1 MQENRPIVDYIREK
15 LANDSLEVTAF
26 HAVAFKLQQ
35 VLAAP
40 DFNIEAVIQLIMT
53 DSKLTSQVLRISNS
67 AFYSGLPKVA
77 SIREAT
83 IRIGASEMANIAMTA
98 SQQELYRSADS
109 RINRT
114 MKTLWEHALC
124 TAIGSRW
131 LAGKTNFASIAQEA
145 FLAGLLHD
153 IGKLY
158 ILKILE
164 EMSRSSEFRN
174 VLSLELMIETLN
186 IMHVAEGTLLME
198 RWNLPEIYI
207 DVVRDHHL
215 DQWRTDNTLLAIVR
229 LVNHTCNRLGI
240 GIDPD
245 LKPDMPA
252 ASGAGSFKVSASV
265 LGELE
270 ATIMEAA
277 KTVHAIAMGV

>member
-1 MQENRPIVDYIREK
+1 MQENRSIVDYIREK